1 MWRDFSIFILNI
13 HDSKET
19 IQTLSRVAGGPQRRA
34 SRSTYFLSDE
44 ETEAKRHCHSLKRT
58 APSVSKCAEDPPSIW
73 PNWVQRLPQSFMST
87 FVIIYWDGQNVSL
100 SFSYKMVQKLEQTF
114 WPTLSFPVWRTR
126 QSTCWK
132 FWELPLVTFSQN
144 IHRLQ

>member
-19 IQTLSRVAGGPQRRA
+19 IQTLSRVAGGPRRA
-34 SRSTYFLSDE
+34 SQSTYFLSDE
-44 ETEAKRHCHSLKRT
+44 ETEAKRRRHSLKRT
-58 APSVSKCAEDPPSIW
+58 APSVSKCAGDPPSIW
-73 PNWVQRLPQSFMST
+73 PNQVQRLPQSFMST
-87 FVIIYWDGQNVSL
+87 FIVIYWDGQNVSL
-100 SFSYKMVQKLEQTF
+100 GFSYKMVQKPEQTF
-114 WPTLSFPVWRTR
+114 WPTLSFSVWQAR

-132 FWELPLVTFSQN
+132 FWELPLVTLSEN